1 MQSKPDQLTAAN
13 LSKHEKSQ
21 KAISVAAS
29 SRKGGKNSKP
39 AWAVTDKMREDE
51 KE

>member
-1 MQSKPDQLTAAN
+1 MQSKPDVLTAAN
-13 LSKHEKSQ
+13 LSRHEKSV
-21 KAISVAAS
+21 KAASVAAS
-29 SRKGGKNSKP
+29 SRKGGKSAKP